1 MDWDAVTVIFHS
13 PKEIPKKLTTFAQKG
28 QKTLSSRA
36 ARMTK
41 YRRKT
46 ANAKERD
53 RMKQLNVAF
62 DRLRGVMPDVKTIT
76 KEEKDTKVKTH
87 S

>member
-1 MDWDAVTVIFHS
+1 
-13 PKEIPKKLTTFAQKG
+13 
-28 QKTLSSRA
+28 
-36 ARMTK
+36 MTK

-76 KEEKDTKVKTH
+76 KEEKDTKVKNSLFNIFRYQKTFMFCPFKFA
-87 S
+87 

>member
-1 MDWDAVTVIFHS
+1 
-13 PKEIPKKLTTFAQKG
+13 
-28 QKTLSSRA
+28 
-36 ARMTK
+36 MTK

-76 KEEKDTKVKTH
+76 KEEKDTKVKNPLLNIFRRLSCFASFKSAQH
-87 S
+87 GRLKKL

>member
-1 MDWDAVTVIFHS
+1 MVQSKCLLFSNLASSPFQMDVTSMTNLFTASHLIFLDTNKPTPIS
-13 PKEIPKKLTTFAQKG
+13 QKG
-28 QKTLSSRA
+28 SKKPGLSSRA

-53 RMKQLNVAF
+53 RMKLVSDQQ
-62 DRLRGVMPDVKTIT
+62 
-76 KEEKDTKVKTH
+76 

>member
-1 MDWDAVTVIFHS
+1 
-13 PKEIPKKLTTFAQKG
+13 
-28 QKTLSSRA
+28 
-36 ARMTK
+36 MTK

-76 KEEKDTKVKTH
+76 KEEKDTKVKNPVLNII
-87 S
+87 

>member
-1 MDWDAVTVIFHS
+1 
-13 PKEIPKKLTTFAQKG
+13 
-28 QKTLSSRA
+28 
-36 ARMTK
+36 MTK

-76 KEEKDTKVKTH
+76 KEEKDTKVKNPLLNIQTN
-87 S
+87 SFQTIKLMVSQQA

>member
-1 MDWDAVTVIFHS
+1 
-13 PKEIPKKLTTFAQKG
+13 
-28 QKTLSSRA
+28 
-36 ARMTK
+36 MTK

-76 KEEKDTKVKTH
+76 KEEKDTKVEMTNLFGLFRH
-87 S
+87 ILRHFNV

>member
-1 MDWDAVTVIFHS
+1 MNLFIIHN
-13 PKEIPKKLTTFAQKG
+13 LQKG
-28 QKTLSSRA
+28 QKSLSSRA

-53 RMKQLNVAF
+53 RMKQVVIMMMMMMMMVVVIMMMMICCSYLFVYLF
-62 DRLRGVMPDVKTIT
+62 
-76 KEEKDTKVKTH
+76 
-87 S
+87 

>member
-1 MDWDAVTVIFHS
+1 
-13 PKEIPKKLTTFAQKG
+13 
-28 QKTLSSRA
+28 
-36 ARMTK
+36 MTK

-76 KEEKDTKVKTH
+76 KEEKDTKVKNPSSVKSAVNLIPLRTF
-87 S
+87 